1 MKKGKLKITKERF
14 CNILENFKKQHEIDT
29 KISDAMEI
37 AFDGSTVFS
46 YDHTALSVP
55 LLEILSLTFKDKSDW
70 IGYFM
75 YDLEFG
81 TKYKPGM
88 VSRKDQSDIPLATA
102 SDLYDLLMED

>member
-14 CNILENFKKQHEIDT
+14 CNILDNLKKQYEIDT
-29 KISDAMEI
+29 KIADAMEV
-37 AFDGSTVFS
+37 AFNGSTVFS

-55 LLEILSLTFKDKSDW
+55 LLEILIDAFKDKSDW

-81 TKYKPGM
+81 TKWKPG
-88 VSRKDQSDIPLATA
+88 VASRKDQSDIELGTA
-102 SDLYDLLMED
+102 SDLYDFLMED